1 MAYYAKEV
9 TTDAKSFNPVIPYV
23 IDNCLFYDEDGVSYL
38 YGKSGNNTSIIIPTT
53 KTENIMIEGGIF
65 RGNRTIKVI
74 DLPSSVT
81 SIGDYAL
88 YDMSPSAVICRAT
101 TPPILG
107 SNNSFGGTKRIYVPF
122 ESIEAYQAAW
132 GSRLGGGYTFFPIL
146 DVMLCD
152 KTDAKSYVAA
162 LKDKVKSDVTSVV
175 LFDVDASLTASVM
188 KDGMNPNC
196 LYFVPASAGL
206 SGENFVK
213 LDDYTAQKI
222 SLRDD
227 YAFEAAIPFHANEVE
242 YKHTPKV
249 WANGHSGWETIC
261 LPFEA
266 TEYEASK
273 SGEIVPIML
282 GGSGNFWLRRF
293 AGASRNNV
301 YFSSTVDGV
310 MEAYTPYLVAFP
322 GESMGNGH
330 LQGETITFRGY
341 GADITTMK
349 SPELTKGNYTF
360 VGNFD
365 KKKDEA
371 TGWALDNA
379 GGSFVLNENLGDVP
393 FQSYFRAKDGAASV
407 KTLKIN
413 FGTYDETD
421 GIFVPE
427 AQDENGVMRSGIYD
441 LTGRRVDAPQRG
453 IYIVNGKK
461 QVVR

>member
-1 MAYYAKEV
+1 
-9 TTDAKSFNPVIPYV
+9 
-23 IDNCLFYDEDGVSYL
+23 
-38 YGKSGNNTSIIIPTT
+38 
-53 KTENIMIEGGIF
+53 
-65 RGNRTIKVI
+65 
-74 DLPSSVT
+74 
-81 SIGDYAL
+81 
-88 YDMSPSAVICRAT
+88 
-101 TPPILG
+101 
-107 SNNSFGGTKRIYVPF
+107 
-122 ESIEAYQAAW
+122 
-132 GSRLGGGYTFFPIL
+132 
-146 DVMLCD
+146 
-152 KTDAKSYVAA
+152 
-162 LKDKVKSDVTSVV
+162 
-175 LFDVDASLTASVM
+175 
-188 KDGMNPNC
+188 
-196 LYFVPASAGL
+196 
-206 SGENFVK
+206 
-213 LDDYTAQKI
+213 
-222 SLRDD
+222 
-227 YAFEAAIPFHANEVE
+227 
-242 YKHTPKV
+242 
-249 WANGHSGWETIC
+249 
-261 LPFEA
+261 
-266 TEYEASK
+266 
-273 SGEIVPIML
+273 ML

-301 YFSSTVDGV
+301 YFSSTLDGV

-322 GESMGNGH
+322 GESMGDGH

-349 SPELTKGNYTF
+349 SPEQTKGNYTF

-427 AQDENGVMRSGIYD
+427 AQDESGVMRSGIYD

>member
-1 MAYYAKEV
+1 
-9 TTDAKSFNPVIPYV
+9 
-23 IDNCLFYDEDGVSYL
+23 
-38 YGKSGNNTSIIIPTT
+38 
-53 KTENIMIEGGIF
+53 
-65 RGNRTIKVI
+65 
-74 DLPSSVT
+74 
-81 SIGDYAL
+81 
-88 YDMSPSAVICRAT
+88 MSPSAVICRAT